1 MEKTWNKIKAI
12 IPGFMVALIIALISK
27 LLTTYVSALKSLG
40 AAAIAIFIGM
50 FVGNVFLH
58 QKVFAPGYKYS
69 ESTLLSYSI
78 VLLGATLNVPT
89 LLQLGVGGFVYVILQ
104 MIVTI
109 IGTIFIGKALGFGQN
124 FTYLMATG
132 NGVCGSS
139 AIGAVAPVI
148 DADDKEKGITIT
160 IVNVTGIVLMF
171 LMPIIAHFVY
181 RNAIMRTSALIGG
194 NLQSV
199 GQVVASSTMVN
210 LAEGSHEL
218 EVVEK
223 FSLIFKI
230 LRVILLVAV
239 VLLFGHLKSK
249 NNDEIIEEEIE
260 AEKQGKVSVPW
271 YVIGFFI
278 TCALYSL
285 KIIPQPLS
293 DFCKT
298 FSSYLEI
305 IALAAI
311 GLRVNIKELVA
322 QGKKVTLYALGVGTL
337 QVISALIL
345 IGLLVKN

>member
-199 GQVVASSTMVN
+199 GQVVA
-210 LAEGSHEL
+210 L
-218 EVVEK
+218 
-223 FSLIFKI
+223 SLIHI
-230 LRVILLVAV
+230 
-239 VLLFGHLKSK
+239 
-249 NNDEIIEEEIE
+249 
-260 AEKQGKVSVPW
+260 
-271 YVIGFFI
+271 
-278 TCALYSL
+278 
-285 KIIPQPLS
+285 
-293 DFCKT
+293 
-298 FSSYLEI
+298 
-305 IALAAI
+305 
-311 GLRVNIKELVA
+311 
-322 QGKKVTLYALGVGTL
+322 
-337 QVISALIL
+337 
-345 IGLLVKN
+345 